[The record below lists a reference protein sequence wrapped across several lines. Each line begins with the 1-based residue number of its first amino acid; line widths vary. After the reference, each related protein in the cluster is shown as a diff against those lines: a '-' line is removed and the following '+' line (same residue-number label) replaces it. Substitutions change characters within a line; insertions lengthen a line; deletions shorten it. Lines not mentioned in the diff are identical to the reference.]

1 MHQNEQS
8 WCISSFYLNI
18 SPFPHEFNTP
28 KPQHFSFF
36 NSQNPFT
43 IKLLTPCI
51 KLAQIGAKVE
61 RKAENMKKKKGFT
74 LAEVLI
80 TLAIIGIVAA
90 ITLPSLLVNVNE
102 KAWEAQRKALHA
114 RLAQAIGQ
122 MNTLGGYGT
131 YTEDEEGTT
140 TEDTAAESFI
150 IDALSKVYKIN
161 NVCGPDKLSSCGIP
175 SKITTLDAVS
185 EINFPTKM
193 SKLNAKLLNGSHVSG
208 ENGDVADTK
217 AAAFETVNGE
227 SIAVF
232 YNPLCSS
239 DTTADHYIQ
248 NKMCVNFVYD
258 LNGSEG
264 PNQVGKDVGF
274 ITAFYNKAPVVVAP
288 IPYNSDYTSDVP
300 QYTETSG
307 TVDAPTACKTMG
319 EDLRLPDRDELASL
333 VVNAPLINLGENG
346 SAYWSGSVLSLGTSG
361 LGWAQNFSYGGRAR
375 NPRSTKYFV
384 RCIRR

>member
-1 MHQNEQS
+1 
-8 WCISSFYLNI
+8 
-18 SPFPHEFNTP
+18 
-28 KPQHFSFF
+28 
-36 NSQNPFT
+36 
-43 IKLLTPCI
+43 
-51 KLAQIGAKVE
+51 
-61 RKAENMKKKKGFT
+61 MKKTRGFT

-102 KAWEAQRKALHA
+102 KAWDAQKKALHA

-131 YTEDEEGTT
+131 YTEDEEGTA

-150 IDALSKVYKIN
+150 LDALSKVYKIN

-185 EINFPTKM
+185 EINFPSKM
-193 SKLNAKLLNGSHVSG
+193 SELNEKLLNGGHETG
-208 ENGDVADTK
+208 EEGDIANTK

-239 DTTADHYIQ
+239 DATVNHYVQ

-274 ITAFYNKAPVVVAP
+274 ITAFYNKNPVVVAP
-288 IPYNSDYTSDVP
+288 VPYNKDYSAMVP
-300 QYTETSG
+300 QYTEDAG
-307 TVDAPTACKTMG
+307 TLDAPAVCKTMG
-319 EDLRLPDRDELASL
+319 EDLRLPNRDELASL
-333 VVNAPLINLGENG
+333 FVNAPFINLGE
-346 SAYWSGSVLSLGTSG
+346 STIFYWSSSVVSLGING
-361 LGWAQNFSYGGRAR
+361 LAWHQSFNAGHRAR
-375 NPRSTKYFV
+375 NTRSKSTGYV
-384 RCIRR
+384 RCIRN

>member
-1 MHQNEQS
+1 
-8 WCISSFYLNI
+8 
-18 SPFPHEFNTP
+18 
-28 KPQHFSFF
+28 
-36 NSQNPFT
+36 
-43 IKLLTPCI
+43 
-51 KLAQIGAKVE
+51 
-61 RKAENMKKKKGFT
+61 MKKFRGFT

-102 KAWEAQRKALHA
+102 KAWDAQRKALHA

-131 YTEDEEGTT
+131 YTEDEEGTAT
-140 TEDTAAESFI
+140 ADTAAESFI

-175 SKITTLDAVS
+175 SKITTLDAAS

-193 SKLNAKLLNGSHVSG
+193 KELNAKLLNGLHNAG
-208 ENGDVADTK
+208 EDGDVADTK
-217 AAAFETVNGE
+217 ASAFETVNGE

-239 DTTADHYIQ
+239 ESTAGNYAQ

-274 ITAFYNKAPVVVAP
+274 ITAFYNKSPVVVAP
-288 IPYNSDYTSDVP
+288 IPYSSDYTSVVA
-300 QYTETSG
+300 QYSESSG
-307 TVDAPTACKTMG
+307 IMDATLACKTTAS
-319 EDLRLPDRDELASL
+319 DLRLPDKDELASL
-333 VVNAPLINLGENG
+333 FVNAPLINLGE
-346 SAYWSGSVLSLGTSG
+346 SASTYWTGSVISSGVSGAAWVLGF
-361 LGWAQNFSYGGRAR
+361 NGGQRTK
-375 NPRSTKYFV
+375 NTRSATYSV
-384 RCIRR
+384 RCIKE

>member
-1 MHQNEQS
+1 
-8 WCISSFYLNI
+8 
-18 SPFPHEFNTP
+18 
-28 KPQHFSFF
+28 
-36 NSQNPFT
+36 
-43 IKLLTPCI
+43 
-51 KLAQIGAKVE
+51 
-61 RKAENMKKKKGFT
+61 MKKFRGFT

-102 KAWEAQRKALHA
+102 KAWDAQKKALHA

-131 YTEDEEGTT
+131 YTEDEEGTAT
-140 TEDTAAESFI
+140 VDTAAESFI
-150 IDALSKVYKIN
+150 LDALSKVYKIN

-193 SKLNAKLLNGSHVSG
+193 KELNAKLLNGSHRTG
-208 ENGDVADTK
+208 EDGDMADTK

-239 DTTADHYIQ
+239 DTTANHYTQ

-258 LNGSEG
+258 LNGEEG

-274 ITAFYNKAPVVVAP
+274 ITAFYNKSPVVVAP
-288 IPYNSDYTSDVP
+288 IPYSSNYTSTVP
-300 QYTETSG
+300 QYTENAG
-307 TVDAPTACKTMG
+307 TVDAQTACKTMG

-333 VVNAPLINLGENG
+333 FVNVPLINPGESSG
-346 SAYWSGSVLSLGTSG
+346 GYWSGSVISLSASG
-361 LGWAQNFSYGGRAR
+361 LTWAQGFSDGAR
-375 NPRSTKYFV
+375 NRITRSAVGYV
-384 RCIRR
+384 RCIRK

>member
-1 MHQNEQS
+1 
-8 WCISSFYLNI
+8 
-18 SPFPHEFNTP
+18 
-28 KPQHFSFF
+28 
-36 NSQNPFT
+36 
-43 IKLLTPCI
+43 
-51 KLAQIGAKVE
+51 
-61 RKAENMKKKKGFT
+61 MKKFRGFT

-102 KAWEAQRKALHA
+102 KAWDAQKKALHA

-131 YTEDEEGTT
+131 YTEDEKGTA

-150 IDALSKVYKIN
+150 LDALSKVYKIN

-175 SKITTLDAVS
+175 TKITTLDAVS

-193 SKLNAKLLNGSHVSG
+193 KELNAKLLNGEHNPG
-208 ENGDVADTK
+208 EEGDMADTK

-239 DTTADHYIQ
+239 DSTAGHFAQ
-248 NKMCVNFVYD
+248 NKMCVNFLYD

-274 ITAFYNKAPVVVAP
+274 ITAFYNKNPVVVAP
-288 IPYNSDYTSDVP
+288 IPYSKDYVSQMP
-300 QYTETSG
+300 QYSEDAG
-307 TVDAPTACKTMG
+307 TLDAPAACKAMG
-319 EDLRLPDRDELASL
+319 EDLRLPNRDELASL
-333 VVNAPLINLGENG
+333 FINAPLVNLYESTSN
-346 SAYWSGSVLSLGTSG
+346 YWSSSVISSGASGSGY
-361 LGWAQNFSYGGRAR
+361 AQNFTIGTRTSIGR
-375 NPRSTKYFV
+375 YYDFFV

>member
-1 MHQNEQS
+1 
-8 WCISSFYLNI
+8 
-18 SPFPHEFNTP
+18 
-28 KPQHFSFF
+28 
-36 NSQNPFT
+36 
-43 IKLLTPCI
+43 
-51 KLAQIGAKVE
+51 
-61 RKAENMKKKKGFT
+61 MKKKTGFT
-74 LAEVLI
+74 LAEILI

-102 KAWEAQRKALHA
+102 KAWDAQKKALHA

-131 YTEDEEGTT
+131 YTKGENDDETV
-140 TEDTAAESFI
+140 DTSAESFI
-150 IDALSKVYKIN
+150 LDALSKVYKIN

-185 EINFPTKM
+185 EINFPTKI
-193 SKLNAKLLNGSHVSG
+193 SELNTKLINGQHFEG
-208 ENGDVADTK
+208 EDGDVADTK

-239 DTTADHYIQ
+239 DSTAYHYTQ

-274 ITAFYNKAPVVVAP
+274 ITALYNKNSVVVAP
-288 IPYNSDYTSDVP
+288 APYNTDYTSEVS
-300 QYTETSG
+300 QYSIAQG
-307 TVDAPTACKTMG
+307 KVDASTICKTIG

-333 VVNAPLINLGENG
+333 FVNAPPN
-346 SAYWSGSVLSLGTSG
+346 
-361 LGWAQNFSYGGRAR
+361 
-375 NPRSTKYFV
+375 
-384 RCIRR
+384 

>member
-1 MHQNEQS
+1 
-8 WCISSFYLNI
+8 
-18 SPFPHEFNTP
+18 
-28 KPQHFSFF
+28 
-36 NSQNPFT
+36 
-43 IKLLTPCI
+43 
-51 KLAQIGAKVE
+51 
-61 RKAENMKKKKGFT
+61 MKKLNGFT
-74 LAEVLI
+74 LAEILI

-102 KAWEAQRKALHA
+102 KAWEAQKKALHA

-122 MNTLGGYGT
+122 MNTLSGYGT
-131 YTEDEEGTT
+131 YTEGEEGTAT
-140 TEDTAAESFI
+140 ADTAAESFI
-150 IDALSKVYKIN
+150 LDALSKVYKIN

-175 SKITTLDAVS
+175 SKITTLGATS

-193 SKLNAKLLNGSHVSG
+193 KELNAKLLNGSHWEG
-208 ENGDVADTK
+208 EDGDVADTK

-239 DTTADHYIQ
+239 DTTVNHYVQ

-274 ITAFYNKAPVVVAP
+274 ITAFYNKNPVVVAP
-288 IPYNSDYTSDVP
+288 VPYSTDYTSAVP
-300 QYTETSG
+300 QYTEADG
-307 TVDAPTACKTMG
+307 QIDAPTACKTMG

-333 VVNAPLINLGENG
+333 FVNAPLINLGE
-346 SAYWSGSVLSLGTSG
+346 STSYYWSGSVISLGTSRLAWG
-361 LGWAQNFSYGGRAR
+361 QTFVDGYRGRFD
-375 NPRSTKYFV
+375 RSNTLYV
-384 RCIRR
+384 RCLRR

>member
-1 MHQNEQS
+1 
-8 WCISSFYLNI
+8 
-18 SPFPHEFNTP
+18 
-28 KPQHFSFF
+28 
-36 NSQNPFT
+36 
-43 IKLLTPCI
+43 
-51 KLAQIGAKVE
+51 
-61 RKAENMKKKKGFT
+61 MKKKMGFT

-102 KAWEAQRKALHA
+102 KAWDAQKKALHA

-122 MNTLGGYGT
+122 MNSLSGYGT
-131 YTEDEEGTT
+131 YTEDGDGAVTA
-140 TEDTAAESFI
+140 DNAAESFI
-150 IDALSKVYKIN
+150 LDALSKVYKIN

-193 SKLNAKLLNGSHVSG
+193 SELNTKLLNGLHVAG
-208 ENGDVADTK
+208 EEGNVADTK
-217 AAAFETVNGE
+217 ASAFETVNGE
-227 SIAVF
+227 SIAIF

-239 DTTADHYIQ
+239 DATVNHYVQ

-258 LNGSEG
+258 LNGAEG

-274 ITAFYNKAPVVVAP
+274 ITAFYNKNPVVVAP
-288 IPYNSDYTSDVP
+288 VPYNLDYASAVP
-300 QYTETSG
+300 QYTETEE
-307 TVDAPTACKTMG
+307 TVDVQTACKTMG

-333 VVNAPLINLGENG
+333 FVNAPLINLGESNG
-346 SAYWSGSVLSLGTSG
+346 YYWSGSVISLGTRG
-361 LGWAQNFSYGGRAR
+361 LAWHQGFDNGGRGR
-375 NPRSTKYFV
+375 TTRSGVGFV

>member
-1 MHQNEQS
+1 
-8 WCISSFYLNI
+8 
-18 SPFPHEFNTP
+18 
-28 KPQHFSFF
+28 
-36 NSQNPFT
+36 
-43 IKLLTPCI
+43 
-51 KLAQIGAKVE
+51 
-61 RKAENMKKKKGFT
+61 MKKFRGFT

-102 KAWEAQRKALHA
+102 KAWDAQKRALHA

-131 YTEDEEGTT
+131 YTEDEDGTAT
-140 TEDTAAESFI
+140 ADTAAESFI
-150 IDALSKVYKIN
+150 LDALSKVYKIN

-175 SKITTLDAVS
+175 SKITTLDAVA

-193 SKLNAKLLNGSHVSG
+193 KELNAKLLNGAHNTG

-239 DTTADHYIQ
+239 DTTVNHYVQ

-274 ITAFYNKAPVVVAP
+274 ITAFYNKNPVVVAP
-288 IPYNSDYTSDVP
+288 VPFSTDYASAVK
-300 QYTETSG
+300 QYTETEG
-307 TVDAPTACKTMG
+307 EIDAPTACKTMG

-333 VVNAPLINLGENG
+333 FVNAPLINLGENNG
-346 SAYWSGSVLSLGTSG
+346 YYWSGSVISLGMSG
-361 LGWAQNFSYGGRAR
+361 LVWVQRFVNGNRFRGGRSSM
-375 NPRSTKYFV
+375 NHV

>member
-1 MHQNEQS
+1 MQ
-8 WCISSFYLNI
+8 
-18 SPFPHEFNTP
+18 
-28 KPQHFSFF
+28 
-36 NSQNPFT
+36 
-43 IKLLTPCI
+43 
-51 KLAQIGAKVE
+51 KVE
-61 RKAENMKKKKGFT
+61 RKAKNMKKFRGFT

-102 KAWEAQRKALHA
+102 KAWDAQKKALHA

-122 MNTLGGYGT
+122 MNSLGGYGT
-131 YTEDEEGTT
+131 YTEGEDGTV

-150 IDALSKVYKIN
+150 LDALSKVYKIN

-193 SKLNAKLLNGSHVSG
+193 KELNAKLLNGYHFTG
-208 ENGDVADTK
+208 EDGDMTDTK

-239 DTTADHYIQ
+239 DATANHYAQ
-248 NKMCVNFVYD
+248 NKMCANFVYD

-274 ITAFYNKAPVVVAP
+274 ITAFYNKNPVVVAP
-288 IPYNSDYTSDVP
+288 IPYNTDYASPIP
-300 QYTETSG
+300 QYTDTEG
-307 TVDAPTACKTMG
+307 TVDAPTACKTLG
-319 EDLRLPDRDELASL
+319 EDLRLPDRDEIASL
-333 VVNAPLINLGENG
+333 FINAPFINLGE
-346 SAYWSGSVLSLGTSG
+346 STSIYWSSSAVTLGASG
-361 LGWAQNFSYGGRAR
+361 LAWRESFGNGAR
-375 NPRSTKYFV
+375 YRNARSTALYV

>member
-1 MHQNEQS
+1 
-8 WCISSFYLNI
+8 
-18 SPFPHEFNTP
+18 
-28 KPQHFSFF
+28 
-36 NSQNPFT
+36 
-43 IKLLTPCI
+43 
-51 KLAQIGAKVE
+51 
-61 RKAENMKKKKGFT
+61 MKKLNGFT
-74 LAEVLI
+74 LAEILI

-102 KAWEAQRKALHA
+102 KAWEAQKKALHA

-122 MNTLGGYGT
+122 MNTLSGYGT
-131 YTEDEEGTT
+131 YTEGEEGTAT
-140 TEDTAAESFI
+140 ADTAAESFI
-150 IDALSKVYKIN
+150 LDALSKVYKIN

-175 SKITTLDAVS
+175 SKITTLGATS

-193 SKLNAKLLNGSHVSG
+193 KELNAKLLNGSHWEG
-208 ENGDVADTK
+208 EDGDVADTK

-239 DTTADHYIQ
+239 DTTVNHYVQ

-274 ITAFYNKAPVVVAP
+274 ITAFYNKNPVVVAP
-288 IPYNSDYTSDVP
+288 VPYSTDYTSAVP
-300 QYTETSG
+300 QYTEAG
-307 TVDAPTACKTMG
+307 GQIDAPTACKTMG

-333 VVNAPLINLGENG
+333 FVNAPLINLGE
-346 SAYWSGSVLSLGTSG
+346 STSTYWSGSVISLGTSG
-361 LGWAQNFSYGGRAR
+361 LAWSQNFIDGDHYRNTRSRAY
-375 NPRSTKYFV
+375 SV
-384 RCIRR
+384 RCLRK